1 MAAPVSYRIVVNG
14 GESNLDVSLSEG
26 DYSPVTD
33 DDMPALVWELA
44 RAVSDVEGANTV
56 TVDRTLPVT
65 TAVLEV

>member
-1 MAAPVSYRIVVNG
+1 MAAPASYRIVVNG
-14 GESNLDVSLSEG
+14 GESSLEVSLAEG

-56 TVDRTLPVT
+56 TVHRTSPVT